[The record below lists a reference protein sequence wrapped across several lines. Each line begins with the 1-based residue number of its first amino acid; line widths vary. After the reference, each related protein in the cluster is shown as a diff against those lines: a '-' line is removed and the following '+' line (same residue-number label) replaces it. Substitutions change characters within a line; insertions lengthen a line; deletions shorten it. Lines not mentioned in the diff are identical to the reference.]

1 MDVTG
6 AIRVAR
12 LTDVGLHRDHN
23 EDAVASDLTVGLVI
37 LADGMGG
44 YKAGEVASEIAVLNI
59 TAEITEAMFGK
70 RSMIMP
76 KSDLLPESEML
87 IEAVEKTNAAIYQI
101 SQQFQQCAGMGTTLV
116 AGVFTNNKLIVGHI
130 GDSRMYR
137 LREDKL
143 TQLTEDHS
151 VVQEQIN
158 SGLINEAEA
167 KQSANKNLVTRALG
181 IDPDAELEL
190 HEYDAKVKDVY
201 LLCSDGLTDLVTDEE
216 IRIMLAEAGFNIE
229 RAAVNLIRFAN
240 EKGGKDNISVVIAL
254 VKKEFSKRNQW
265 VKKLLGKAKK

>member
-23 EDAVASDLTVGLVI
+23 EDAVASDLTIGLLI

-59 TAEITEAMFGK
+59 TAEITESMLGK
-70 RSMIMP
+70 QSSVRP
-76 KSDLLPESEML
+76 KSLLMPESEML

-101 SQQFQQCAGMGTTLV
+101 SKQVSQCAGMGTTLV
-116 AGVFTNNKLIVGHI
+116 TGIFTNNKLIVGHI

-137 LREDKL
+137 LREGVL

-158 SGLINEAEA
+158 SGELTEEQAKEAT
-167 KQSANKNLVTRALG
+167 NKNLVTRALG
-181 IDPDAELEL
+181 IDPDVELEL
-190 HEYDAKVKDVY
+190 QEHDVEIKDIY
-201 LLCSDGLTDLVTDEE
+201 LLCSDGLTELVTNQE
-216 IRIMLAEAGFNIE
+216 IRIILMEANGNIE
-229 RAAVNLIRFAN
+229 RAAVNLVRFAN
-240 EKGGKDNISVVIAL
+240 EKGGTDNISVVVAF
-254 VKKEFSKRNQW
+254 VKKEFASKHRW
-265 VKKLLGKAKK
+265 VKKLLGKARK